1 MLLIDSH
8 FCMKKNK
15 KKLYIITGVAG
26 MVGSTLLPRILL
38 KKNSIVV
45 GIDNLKL
52 GKIKFIKA
60 FLNKKNFIFLKLNL
74 DKNIK
79 NIKLRHILDNYKL
92 VEIWHLAANSD
103 IQAGTKNPKVDYCDT
118 FLTTFNILNFVKPYI
133 KVNSKI
139 IFSSSSAIY
148 GSIGHNIN
156 EKSAPFLPE
165 SSYGAMKLAS
175 EAFISSYSFS
185 NKIKSFI
192 FRFPNVIG
200 KNLTHGVIFD
210 LSKKILLNSKEL
222 KVLGNGEQ
230 CKPYSSVNEIIDC
243 MMYLT
248 KIKNYKLVNYYNI
261 GTNDKGVK
269 VKDIVKLLIK
279 KFNYKKKVIYEKN
292 NIGWKGD
299 IPAYS
304 YSTKKINKL
313 GYKFKLNSIL
323 ALKKTINAI
332 SKKTLI

>member
-1 MLLIDSH
+1 MLKI
-8 FCMKKNK
+8 K

-26 MVGSTLLPRILL
+26 MVGSTILPKLLS

-52 GKIKFIKA
+52 GKIKFIKD
-60 FLNKKNFIFLKLNL
+60 FYYKKNFIFLKLDL

-79 NIKLRHILDNYKL
+79 NIKLKKMLTKYKL
-92 VEIWHLAANSD
+92 EEIWHLAANSD
-103 IQAGTKNPKVDYCDT
+103 IQAGSKDPKVDYSDT
-118 FLTTFNILNFVKPYI
+118 FLTTFNIINFVKPYL
-133 KVNSKI
+133 VLNTKI
-139 IFSSSSAIY
+139 IFASSSAIY
-148 GSIGHNIN
+148 GGIGHNIS
-156 EKSAPFLPE
+156 ETSAPFMPE

-175 EAFISSYSFS
+175 EALLSSYSFS

-192 FRFPNVIG
+192 FRFPNVVG

-210 LSKKILLNSKEL
+210 LSRKILSNTKKL

-230 CKPYSSVNEIIDC
+230 CKPYSSVDEIISC
-243 MMYLT
+243 MMYL
-248 KIKNYKLVNYYNI
+248 IRVKNSKLVNFYNI

-269 VKDIVKLLIK
+269 VKEIVKLLIK
-279 KFNYKKKVIYEKN
+279 KFHYKNKVTYEKKN
-292 NIGWKGD
+292 TGWNGD

-313 GYKFKLNSIL
+313 GYKFKLSSIL
-323 ALKKTINAI
+323 AIKKTINTI
-332 SKKTLI
+332 SKNTLF

>member
-1 MLLIDSH
+1 MT
-8 FCMKKNK
+8 K

-26 MVGSTLLPRILL
+26 MVGSTLLPKILS

-52 GKIKFIKA
+52 GKIKFIKK
-60 FLNKKNFIFLKLNL
+60 FLNKKNFFFLKLNL
-74 DKNIK
+74 HKNIK
-79 NIKLRHILDNYKL
+79 NNKLKYLLNNNKL
-92 VEIWHLAANSD
+92 EEIWHLAANSD
-103 IQAGTKNPKVDYCDT
+103 IQAGTKNSNVDYNDT
-118 FLTTFNILNFVKPYI
+118 FLTTFNSLNFVKPYLNQ
-133 KVNSKI
+133 NSKI
-139 IFSSSSAIY
+139 IFASSSAIY

-165 SSYGAMKLAS
+165 SNYGAMKLAS
-175 EAFISSYSFS
+175 EGFLSSYSFS
-185 NKIKSFI
+185 NKIRSFI

-210 LSKKILLNSKEL
+210 LSRKILLNTKIL
-222 KVLGNGEQ
+222 NVLGNGEQ
-230 CKPYSSVNEIIDC
+230 CKPYSSVDEIINC
-243 MMYLT
+243 MMHI
-248 KIKNYKLVNYYNI
+248 IKLKNKNLVNFYNI

-269 VKDIVKLLIK
+269 VKDIVKLLVK
-279 KFNYKKKVIYEKN
+279 KFDYNEKVIYEKK

-313 GYKFKLNSIL
+313 GYKFRLSSIM
-323 ALKKTINAI
+323 ALKKTIKAI
-332 SKKTLI
+332 SKKTLF